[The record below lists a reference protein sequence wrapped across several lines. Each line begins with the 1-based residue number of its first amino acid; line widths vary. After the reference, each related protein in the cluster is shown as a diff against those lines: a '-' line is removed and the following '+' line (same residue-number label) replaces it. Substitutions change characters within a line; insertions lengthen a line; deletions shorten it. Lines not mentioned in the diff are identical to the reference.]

1 VYVSPGPWARPGGG
15 RGFWVGGVSEGQRG
29 IGSVGDVVGEGEALI
44 ASAFQRTKMGLFCRI
59 HRPLLPYMQV
69 SFTVCTG
76 LFCRIHRSDLHS
88 FALIRLSI

>member
-1 VYVSPGPWARPGGG
+1 MYVSPGPWARPGGG

-44 ASAFQRTKMGLFCRI
+44 ASAFQRTKMGLLCRI
-59 HRPLLPYMQV
+59 HRPLLPYIQF